1 MAEVMAQ
8 HACGCRVG
16 IEACFSPLH
25 PAADKAGPVGAC
37 GFPLG
42 TVHKCGDPTNGWR
55 SAIQEL
61 LNPEPTTAQERFDAL
76 YISSLEIG
84 ERLGVSRP
92 AVMHARRRGVLPEP
106 VCVNDGQ
113 IYIWERKEVE
123 PYLKAWETSV
133 KLRRGETVVI
143 PLGTSNP
150 FLEPKRLDE

>member
-1 MAEVMAQ
+1 MAEVVAR
-8 HACGCRVG
+8 HECGCREG

-25 PAADKAGPVGAC
+25 PAADKLGPVGAC
-37 GFPLG
+37 GCPLG
-42 TVHKCGDPTNGWR
+42 TVHKCVEP
-55 SAIQEL
+55 SAMTRAMDAL

-133 KLRRGETVVI
+133 KLRRGEPVVI
-143 PLGTSNP
+143 QLGSGNP